1 MSDTVTSSELE
12 DERDFLLRSLQDL
25 EREHQAGD
33 LGEEDYRA
41 LRDSYTVRTAAV
53 LRALEDVDVPTD
65 SAGARR
71 DGDARPTAPE
81 THAQK
86 QGTSRAR
93 RKVYL
98 VVGAVAVFAVVA
110 AVLVATQSGARLP
123 GETISGGVTLS
134 AGRALQRT
142 LDQAETLEQEGNAP
156 EALQLYR
163 QVLAAEPDNVQAL
176 SEAGWLEFE
185 AGVEAKNAT
194 LLSDGQSE
202 EQRAERAAPTTPV
215 PHLYLGSM
223 LLVDGDPSS
232 AVPQYAQFVGD
243 GPSASEIAE
252 AKPFIDKA
260 YTEVGR
266 TPPVLPAA

>member
-1 MSDTVTSSELE
+1 MNIRRATWGRRTTGRYATATRSAPPPSCGRSKTST
-12 DERDFLLRSLQDL
+12 F
-25 EREHQAGD
+25 
-33 LGEEDYRA
+33 
-41 LRDSYTVRTAAV
+41 
-53 LRALEDVDVPTD
+53 
-65 SAGARR
+65 
-71 DGDARPTAPE
+71 RPTAPGLVATATPGQLRPKR
-81 THAQK
+81 THRSKAPP
-86 QGTSRAR
+86 GRAAR
-93 RKVYL
+93 SYL